1 VILLKNVCFKYRETA
16 VIKNCTVRF
25 EIGEMHLIV
34 GPTGAGK
41 TTLALLASNL
51 LKPDSG
57 RIVISRGKLN
67 ETCKKIGFLFQDPED
82 LFFNDTV
89 YDEIAYGA
97 KKHRLKHVDELVS
110 NTVEMVGL
118 NEEILPQ
125 QPFNLSEGEKRL
137 VALASILIW
146 DPLWLILD
154 EPFSGLD
161 WQTRKK
167 IVEIILKLKDG
178 IGIILI
184 ANHMDDIIEHINLVT
199 LIVNGEIVFTNYT
212 KDIDWDIVYNAG
224 CDIPYAT
231 SLSKKL
237 REESIK
243 VPIEYTVPRLIKA
256 LKNR

>member
-1 VILLKNVCFKYRETA
+1 VILLKNVSFKYRDTV

-25 EIGEMHLIV
+25 EISEMHLIV

-57 RIVISRGKLN
+57 RIVISGEKLK
-67 ETCKKIGFLFQDPED
+67 ETYKKIGYLFQNPED

-97 KKHRLKHVDELVS
+97 RKHGLKHVDELIS
-110 NTVEMVGL
+110 STVEMVGL
-118 NEEILPQ
+118 NEEILTSS
-125 QPFNLSEGEKRL
+125 PFYLSEGEKRL
-137 VALASILIW
+137 VALASIIIW

-161 WQTRKK
+161 WQARKK
-167 IVEIILKLKDG
+167 IVEIILKLKDDT
-178 IGIILI
+178 GIILI
-184 ANHMDDIIEHINLVT
+184 ANHMDDIIEYIDLVT

-212 KDIDWDIVYNAG
+212 EDIDWEIIYSAG
-224 CDIPYAT
+224 CDIPYAI

-237 REESIK
+237 KDKGIN
-243 VPIEYTVPRLIKA
+243 VPVEYTIPRLIQA
-256 LKNR
+256 LKNK

>member
-1 VILLKNVCFKYRETA
+1 VILLKNVSFKYRDTA
-16 VIKNCTVRF
+16 VIKNCTIRF

-51 LKPDSG
+51 LKPDFG
-57 RIVISRGKLN
+57 RIVISGGKLK
-67 ETCKKIGFLFQDPED
+67 ETYRKIGFLFQNPED

-89 YDEIAYGA
+89 YEEIAYGA
-97 KKHRLKHVDELVS
+97 KKHHLKHVDELVL
-110 NTVEMVGL
+110 NTIEMVGL
-118 NEEILPQ
+118 NEEILPRS
-125 QPFNLSEGEKRL
+125 PFYLSEGEKRL
-137 VALASILIW
+137 VAIASIIIW
-146 DPLWLILD
+146 DPSWLILD

-161 WQTRKK
+161 WQARKK
-167 IVEIILKLKDG
+167 IVEIILKLRDD

-184 ANHMDDIIEHINLVT
+184 ANHMDDIIEHVNLVT

-212 KDIDWDIVYNAG
+212 EDIDWDIVYNAG

-237 REESIK
+237 REKGIK
-243 VPIEYTVPRLIKA
+243 VPIEYSVPRLIQA

>member
-1 VILLKNVCFKYRETA
+1 MILLKNVNFKYRDTA

-57 RIVISRGKLN
+57 RIVISRGKQK
-67 ETCKKIGFLFQDPED
+67 ETYKKIGFLFQNPED

-97 KKHRLKHVDELVS
+97 KKYRLKHVDELVS

-118 NEEILPQ
+118 NEDILPRS
-125 QPFNLSEGEKRL
+125 PFYLSEGEKRL
-137 VALASILIW
+137 VALASIIIC

-161 WQTRKK
+161 WQARKK
-167 IVEIILKLKDG
+167 IVEIILKLKDSV
-178 IGIILI
+178 GIILI
-184 ANHMDDIIEHINLVT
+184 ANHMDDIIEQVDLVT
-199 LIVNGEIVFTNYT
+199 LLVNGEIVFTNYT
-212 KDIDWDIVYNAG
+212 EDIDWEIVYNAG

-237 REESIK
+237 RDKGIE
-243 VPIEYTVPRLIKA
+243 VPIEYSVRRLIEA